1 MFTGKNLYWL
11 FMMLLVF
18 SCLHSGCGGS
28 SGGDV
33 TIGGNN
39 GTTQNQD
46 VTPNVPDNPT
56 IPDNPATNPNPTVP
70 NSPTSPGNPA
80 IPDNPTSPDNPSAE
94 FNMNGT
100 WRVESGHGHIEA
112 TGRSYGGNLPP
123 EGVVNTMSVDYS
135 YVEGSILPCDISVT
149 KNIDNEYYTVKLS
162 GDTVKEENWGNNI
175 KAWSVRGV
183 AL

>member
-56 IPDNPATNPNPTVP
+56 
-70 NSPTSPGNPA
+70 

-135 YVEGSILPCDISVT
+135 YVEGSILPFDISVT

-162 GDTVKEENWGNNI
+162 GDTVKEETWGNSI